1 MSKIA
6 NYFTKADRKKLFFDY
21 LKLVGILEIVIF
33 IVVVLWASDDKYH
46 RVQSAFPWREYVF
59 VAFAFPIVFTFL
71 MGVII
76 TGFNYFL
83 GGESE
88 TAAPEGGEP
97 ANQMEAV
104 IGQLRR
110 LPYLSLLFLL
120 LVTIFALFNMN
131 HIMSWLGSL
140 GYNTFLFL
148 SYVLAGLGVIVVIY
162 MLFFLFFK
170 YRLNQKH
177 LKYQYYSDIS
187 EKHGLIILDD
197 RTVLH
202 KNGSLLVQGRR
213 WRKPKQVA
221 TAAPQAELLPPEAP
235 HRNHWPVPKS

>member
-6 NYFTKADRKKLFFDY
+6 SYFTKADRKKLFFDY
-21 LKLVGILEIVIF
+21 LKLVGIMEIVIF

-46 RVQSAFPWREYVF
+46 RVQTAFPWREYVF
-59 VAFAFPIVFTFL
+59 VAFAFPIVVTFL

-83 GGESE
+83 GDSGEQTE
-88 TAAPEGGEP
+88 AEGPAPD
-97 ANQMEAV
+97 NQMEAV
-104 IGQLRR
+104 ISQIKR

-120 LVTIFALFNMN
+120 LVTVLALYNMN
-131 HIMSWLGSL
+131 HIMAWLSSL

-148 SYVLAGLGVIVVIY
+148 TYILAGLGVIVVIY
-162 MLFFLFFK
+162 LMFFLFFK

-177 LKYQYYSDIS
+177 LKYQYYTNIS
-187 EKHGLIILDD
+187 ERHGLIILDD

-213 WRKPKQVA
+213 WRRTKQVA
-221 TAAPQAELLPPEAP
+221 TVEAQAELVPPEPAGGS
-235 HRNHWPVPKS
+235 HLPVPKP